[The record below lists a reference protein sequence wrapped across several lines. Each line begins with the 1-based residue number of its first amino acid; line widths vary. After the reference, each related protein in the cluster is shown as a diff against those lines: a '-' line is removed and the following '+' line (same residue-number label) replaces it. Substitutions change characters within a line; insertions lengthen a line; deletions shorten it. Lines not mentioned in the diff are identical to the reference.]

1 MSAIVKGVGDL
12 IGSVMEIFQ
21 GIISTIVGMFS
32 SVLHLFTDLIKNIFG
47 AAEGLIGFIL
57 GEFLRSN
64 KGTGCIETML
74 TCPLLGN
81 IVIIGA
87 IAGAFGIYVIY
98 QQRQGKPVTVGNKKI
113 N

>member
-32 SVLHLFTDLIKNIFG
+32 SVLNLFADLIKNIFG

-57 GEFLRSN
+57 GEFCAPTRHGWYRDYANTPASRQHCHYWGDRRRLRYLCYISAT
-64 KGTGCIETML
+64 TGQ
-74 TCPLLGN
+74 
-81 IVIIGA
+81 
-87 IAGAFGIYVIY
+87 AGDG
-98 QQRQGKPVTVGNKKI
+98 GK
-113 N
+113 

>member
-32 SVLHLFTDLIKNIFG
+32 SVLNLFADLIKNIFG

-64 KGTGCIETML
+64 KDTDWIETNYANTPASRQHRHYWGDRRRL
-74 TCPLLGN
+74 RYLCYISATTGQ
-81 IVIIGA
+81 
-87 IAGAFGIYVIY
+87 AGDG
-98 QQRQGKPVTVGNKKI
+98 GK
-113 N
+113 